1 MSFESRTIT
10 TTKKISGETRR
21 GGGRVVQVSSTSE
34 PRARQGGHFPDG
46 ADPPGH
52 AHDSAAALIGVAGDD
67 LDASVATSQH
77 FEFTIA

>member
-21 GGGRVVQVSSTSE
+21 GVGASE
-34 PRARQGGHFPDG
+34 PRTRRQGGHFPDG

-52 AHDSAAALIGVAGDD
+52 AHDSAAAFIGVAGDD

-77 FEFTIA
+77 FEFTIARIA